1 MTQFSGAPSLAQ
13 LKAVG
18 SQLCTLPT
26 PRSRE
31 AIIVSRDAI
40 GIGVANFA
48 ADAIIYL
55 PRIEAAFAGR
65 IAATPH

>member
-1 MTQFSGAPSLAQ
+1 MQRGAKLGPAKSRGISIVPIARSL
-13 LKAVG
+13 
-18 SQLCTLPT
+18 LPGAG
-26 PRSRE
+26 E

-40 GIGVANFA
+40 GIDVANFA